1 MKLKRTDCRSCAG
14 KLTASGF
21 TLVEVLAAL
30 VFMAIVI
37 PVAMEGLR
45 IANLSGQVAERKGSA
60 AQLADRLLNE
70 MIVTSQWKES
80 VQRGTVVEGPYQ
92 YRWQMRNE
100 PWDKEAIRLVS
111 IQVTFAVQGRD
122 YDVRLSTLLD
132 NSQ

>member
-1 MKLKRTDCRSCAG
+1 MKLKRTECSCAG
-14 KLTASGF
+14 KGRAGGF

-37 PVAMEGLR
+37 PVAMQGLR

-92 YRWQMRNE
+92 YRWQLRNE

-111 IQVTFAVQGRD
+111 I
-122 YDVRLSTLLD
+122 
-132 NSQ
+132 

>member
-1 MKLKRTDCRSCAG
+1 MKLKRTECRSRAG
-14 KLTASGF
+14 KRPAGAF

-37 PVAMEGLR
+37 PVAMQGLR

-92 YRWQMRNE
+92 YRWQLRNE

-111 IQVTFAVQGRD
+111 IEVTFAIQGRD

>member
-1 MKLKRTDCRSCAG
+1 MKLKRTECRSCAG
-14 KLTASGF
+14 KRPASGF

-45 IANLSGQVAERKGSA
+45 VANLSGQVAERKGSA

-111 IQVTFAVQGRD
+111 IQVTFAIQGRD